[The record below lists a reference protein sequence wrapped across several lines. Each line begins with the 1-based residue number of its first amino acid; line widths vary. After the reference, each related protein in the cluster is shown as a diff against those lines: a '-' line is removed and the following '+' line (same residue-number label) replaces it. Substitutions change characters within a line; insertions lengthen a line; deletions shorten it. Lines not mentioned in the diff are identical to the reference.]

1 MYFAIN
7 CFVIQS
13 LSLFS
18 YFNPSLTAQ
27 GSDMP
32 FSLVNIVSIMHEQN
46 IIFSQTHLDI
56 TMHGQTI
63 IFKQLF
69 TGHMVGSQ
77 LIEQNNKIHS
87 SHIQAAE
94 DMENTPLGSQMW
106 YCMNSTIGV
115 FSTMYCALLDIL
127 V

>member
-1 MYFAIN
+1 MYFAIVEFNN

-13 LSLFS
+13 PSLFS
-18 YFNPSLTAQ
+18 YFNPSLAAQ

-32 FSLVNIVSIMHEQN
+32 FSLVNIVSITHEQN

-63 IFKQLF
+63 ICKQLF
-69 TGHMVGSQ
+69 TGPMVGSQ

-87 SHIQAAE
+87 SYIQAAE
-94 DMENTPLGSQMW
+94 DMENTPLGSQM
-106 YCMNSTIGV
+106 
-115 FSTMYCALLDIL
+115 
-127 V
+127 